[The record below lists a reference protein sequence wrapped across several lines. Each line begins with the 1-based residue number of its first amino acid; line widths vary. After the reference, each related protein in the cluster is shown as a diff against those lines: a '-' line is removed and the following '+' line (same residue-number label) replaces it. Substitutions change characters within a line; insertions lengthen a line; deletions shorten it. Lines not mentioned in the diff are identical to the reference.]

1 MSLIY
6 LFSFVL
12 FQISLSNIQ
21 KEKNNTINENF
32 KKNSTTKI
40 ILDNELPKLTAWK
53 IEEFSES
60 FKKKETKDSYK
71 DLYYLDYLDY
81 DFDFYF
87 EEKVSNCNIINN
99 YYLKKEYID
108 KMEEYIK
115 EKLNKIKNLGIDIKK
130 ELDYNNINKIMKE
143 YEFIILSIKF

>member
-1 MSLIY
+1 MRLIY

-32 KKNSTTKI
+32 KKNSITKI
-40 ILDNELPKLTAWK
+40 ILDNELPKPTAWK

-60 FKKKETKDSYK
+60 FKNKETKDSYK

-87 EEKVSNCNIINN
+87 EEKVSNCNIKNN

-130 ELDYNNINKIMKE
+130 ELEYININKIKR
-143 YEFIILSIKF
+143 I

>member
-1 MSLIY
+1 MRLIY

-32 KKNSTTKI
+32 KKNSITKI

-71 DLYYLDYLDY
+71 DLLYSDYLDF
-81 DFDFYF
+81 DFDFCF

-99 YYLKKEYID
+99 
-108 KMEEYIK
+108 
-115 EKLNKIKNLGIDIKK
+115 
-130 ELDYNNINKIMKE
+130 
-143 YEFIILSIKF
+143 

>member
-1 MSLIY
+1 MRLIY

-32 KKNSTTKI
+32 KKNSITKI
-40 ILDNELPKLTAWK
+40 ILDNELPKPTAWK

-99 YYLKKEYID
+99 YYLKKEFID

-130 ELDYNNINKIMKE
+130 ELEYININKIKR
-143 YEFIILSIKF
+143 I

>member
-1 MSLIY
+1 MRLIY

-130 ELDYNNINKIMKE
+130 ELEYININKIMKE